1 MIVHVFWTLIAVDY
15 LCHILFLVPFRIK
28 LKSWKNACFKPQR
41 NCNRHCRTVFKCGIK
56 MKPIIPLNI
65 KSKWSCDLHISSVSH
80 EGKVWRAIANWSIL
94 DTSPRPYKDEA
105 VYKCHC
111 SELLPYRDS
120 YVFLHWW
127 HVSFLPIFPA
137 DIRVSIAFVSLEKP
151 TSLIIFVWL
160 DIHHNCHWNT
170 KTVYM
175 TTFKVDVVCFP
186 ISKYIHILSCIWN
199 KKLKHYATKMKNIIF
214 FLPLTLF

>member
-1 MIVHVFWTLIAVDY
+1 
-15 LCHILFLVPFRIK
+15 
-28 LKSWKNACFKPQR
+28 
-41 NCNRHCRTVFKCGIK
+41 

-65 KSKWSCDLHISSVSH
+65 KSKWSFDLHISSVSH

-105 VYKCHC
+105 VYKYHC
-111 SELLPYRDS
+111 SELLPYPDS
-120 YVFLHWW
+120 YVFLHRW

-151 TSLIIFVWL
+151 TSLIVFVWL

-175 TTFKVDVVCFP
+175 TTFEEKP
-186 ISKYIHILSCIWN
+186 ICSLLSYRQIHT
-199 KKLKHYATKMKNIIF
+199 YTVMYMK
-214 FLPLTLF
+214 